1 MLKDSGIAFGNLKL
15 LKEYL
20 LRLLQNRFK
29 NTNVLQ
35 IFLEPGATPLLDG
48 DALCQ
53 IARLIHVRALRYR
66 SIVGEQLDGNGI

>member
-1 MLKDSGIAFGNLKL
+1 MLKDSGIPFGNLKL

-35 IFLEPGATPLLDG
+35 IFLEPGATPLLDC

-53 IARLIHVRALRYR
+53 IARLIHVRALRDR